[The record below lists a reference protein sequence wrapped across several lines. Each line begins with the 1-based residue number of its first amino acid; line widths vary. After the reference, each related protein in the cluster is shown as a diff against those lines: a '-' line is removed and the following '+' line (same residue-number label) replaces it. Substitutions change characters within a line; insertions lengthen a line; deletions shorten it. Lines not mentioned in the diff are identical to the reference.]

1 MPEPS
6 FLDRTRSGYDSIATA
21 YAAHFAD
28 VLDTDPWARALL
40 TAFAEEAA
48 DSGPVVEFGSGP
60 GDITAFLAARGVSI
74 RGIDLSPAMVAL
86 ARGAYPDI
94 RFDEGSMT
102 APDLADGSLAGVV
115 SWYSLIHI
123 PPAERPRVLGEF
135 HRMLRPGGRLLLG
148 FQAGDEVVRHEEGF
162 GRRITLDFHRL
173 PPAETAAALETAGF
187 TVDMRFERRAMA
199 AAHESTPQAALLA
212 TRSK

>member
-1 MPEPS
+1 MPEHS

-28 VLDTDPWARALL
+28 VLDVDPWARALL
-40 TAFAEEAA
+40 TAFAEETAG
-48 DSGPVVEFGSGP
+48 SGPIVEFGSGP
-60 GDITAFLAARGVSI
+60 GDTTAFLAARGLSI

-86 ARGAYPDI
+86 ARRAYPEI

-102 APDLADGSLAGVV
+102 APDVEGGSLAGVV

-123 PPAERPRVLGEF
+123 PPAGRPEVLGEF
-135 HRMLRPGGRLLLG
+135 HRVLRPGGRLLLG
-148 FQAGDEVVRHEEGF
+148 FQAGAEVVRHNEGF
-162 GRRITLDFHRL
+162 GRRIALDFHRL
-173 PPAETAAALETAGF
+173 DPAEIAAELEAAGF
-187 TVDMRFERRAMA
+187 TIDMRFERRAMRDS
-199 AAHESTPQAALLA
+199 EPTPQAALMA